1 MTKERTYIRILITIL
16 LFSTITIAV
25 SPNVLEITMN
35 ENEIYHTTI
44 TVEAQNFT
52 SSYSGD
58 LADKIH
64 VVQQP
69 VNGTQ
74 VILVVIEKPPPG
86 NFFGVISVSYDTT
99 TYEIPMII
107 EVLSTEEPSHPH
119 FSVSEEALHLAMDI
133 NETQHFH
140 LKVKNDGN
148 VDLTNFHADILY
160 NCSWL
165 SVSCENK
172 TLEVGDSRY
181 VFITVNTTGLEREN
195 KYNKIFLVT
204 NEYETSVMV
213 SLSMVESYRMRY
225 WKALSNITELQ
236 SKYNNLVEEYNLLKT
251 QYEELQL
258 SVSQTLGQEGIQK
271 NISQIS
277 AQQKNI
283 QKNMTELLTLL
294 QNLNNSINNRI
305 SSLSDSIDGLMKNIS
320 NNVIKLEE
328 NINIIDY
335 KTVETQAKIQELIE
349 KNEEE
354 GEKKDISFIGLFFI
368 IVVVFIALK
377 KTQKLEKISS
387 LINLTKTEVSKNGEK
402 DKH

>member
-1 MTKERTYIRILITIL
+1 MVKEKTYLRILMML
-16 LFSTITIAV
+16 LLSMTTIAV

-283 QKNMTELLTLL
+283 QKNMTELLTLV
-294 QNLNNSINNRI
+294 QNLNNSINNKI
-305 SSLSDSIDGLMKNIS
+305 SSSIDGLIKNIS
-320 NNVIKLEE
+320 SNVIKLEKD
-328 NINIIDY
+328 INIINY
-335 KTVETQAKIQELIE
+335 KTVETQEKIQELIE

-354 GEKKDISFIGLFFI
+354 EKDISLVGLFFI

-377 KTQKLEKISS
+377 KTRKLEKISS
-387 LINLTKTEVSKNGEK
+387 LINLKTEVSKNGEK

>member
-1 MTKERTYIRILITIL
+1 MIKEKTYIRILITIL

-58 LADKIH
+58 LTDKIH

-99 TYEIPMII
+99 AYEIPMII

-251 QYEELQL
+251 QYKELQL
-258 SVSQTLGQEGIQK
+258 SISQTLGQEGIQK

-283 QKNMTELLTLL
+283 QKNMTELFTLL
-294 QNLNNSINNRI
+294 QNLNNSINSKI
-305 SSLSDSIDGLMKNIS
+305 SSLSGSIDGLMRNIS

-354 GEKKDISFIGLFFI
+354 EKDISLIGLFFI

-377 KTQKLEKISS
+377 KTQKLEKIGS
-387 LINLTKTEVSKNGEK
+387 LINLKTEVSKNGEK
-402 DKH
+402 NKH